1 MVSINTTNWNDFVS
15 AFPQIESRLI
25 GFDRVFDAVQRVNTA
40 ESNFPPYNIKKIDDE
55 NYEIQIAL
63 AGFLKSELGIT
74 VEDGNLIVKGEQAE
88 TSKSEFLH
96 KGIAE
101 RNFTRTWSLA
111 ESVKVSGSELKDG
124 VLTINLVNK
133 IPDELKPQSIKIK

>member
-63 AGFLKSELGIT
+63 AGFSKSELDIT

-88 TSKSEFLH
+88 TSKTEYLH

>member
-25 GFDRVFDAVQRVNTA
+25 GFDRVFDAVQRVNTSEA
-40 ESNFPPYNIKKIDDE
+40 NFPPYNIKKIDDE

-63 AGFLKSELGIT
+63 AGFSKSELGIT

-88 TSKSEFLH
+88 TSKSEYLH

-111 ESVKVSGSELKDG
+111 DTVKVSGSELKDG